1 MSTLVL
7 EVKFI
12 DDTQSVDKEFADLTA
27 LSVWLHGQRES
38 DFDWLCLHDNNNDYV
53 FEGWS
58 DIYQYIRENTGPIQW
73 PVCDD
78 LAINRVLV
86 PHDLSQCGD
95 ACNCMKCNPSKSSC
109 IALSEPEHSM
119 EGSEWVIDPFDAYE
133 PGELPPAPIGTVTFG
148 ELEDG
153 AEFYVA
159 MTWAYGSRN
168 KLQKVMEDGEHN
180 AVWCSATHI
189 GELIPDGIR
198 VVRA

>member
-12 DDTQSVDKEFADLTA
+12 DDTQSVDKEFTDLTA

-58 DIYQYIRENTGPIQW
+58 DIVQYIRENTGP
-73 PVCDD
+73 
-78 LAINRVLV
+78 VLST
-86 PHDLSQCGD
+86 HNLSQCGD

-119 EGSEWVIDPFDAYE
+119 EGSEWVIDPFDTYE